1 MGKMGCCKLKDG
13 MFELFVQSEAEQE
26 DNLSKDFKNRRDWS
40 VVSSNTKKGGL
51 VRSSSGVWSSQD
63 SPFRHS
69 DGSATTLV
77 HTGDPFSFWDMM

>member
-1 MGKMGCCKLKDG
+1 MGCCKLKDRL
-13 MFELFVQSEAEQE
+13 FELFVQSEAEQE
-26 DNLSKDFKNRRDWS
+26 GNLSKDFKNRRDWS
-40 VVSSNTKKGGL
+40 VVSSNTTKGGL

-77 HTGDPFSFWDMM
+77 HTRDPFIFWDMM